1 MQLISGSHIDLHLGN
16 TFCQVG
22 IAPSKWRI
30 FSIEKIQINGE
41 EISLHAEAEEIPHM
55 CQQLIQ
61 KMMEGGH
68 A

>member
-1 MQLISGSHIDLHLGN
+1 MQLYRRYIGLHLGILS
-16 TFCQVG
+16 VG
-22 IAPSKWRI
+22 GLTSIGRGI

-41 EISLHAEAEEIPHM
+41 EIPVTQEAEEIPHM
-55 CQQLIQ
+55 YQQLIQ